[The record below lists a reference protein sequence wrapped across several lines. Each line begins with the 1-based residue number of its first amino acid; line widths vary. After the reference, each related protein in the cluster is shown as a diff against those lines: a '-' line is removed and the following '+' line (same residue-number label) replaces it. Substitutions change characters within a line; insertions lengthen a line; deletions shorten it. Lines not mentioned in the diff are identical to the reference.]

1 MIPLARPARALFLAV
16 GVVALLLGGPAPAR
30 AQGAATIAITG
41 LEQAVETLRPRQGQQ
56 TTKAQADLVTAL
68 SILSLVGKQEGAART
83 YRLETTADGKLL
95 VNGTDIG
102 PLIRMYET
110 QTGGQRR

>member
-1 MIPLARPARALFLAV
+1 MTPRFRPLRAASAAV
-16 GVVALLLGGPAPAR
+16 LALLLAGPAH
-30 AQGAATIAITG
+30 AQGAATVTITG
-41 LEQAVETLRPRQGQQ
+41 LEQAVEALRPRQGQQ
-56 TTKAQADLVTAL
+56 APRAQADLVTAL
-68 SILSLVGKQEGAART
+68 SILALVGKQEGGART

-95 VNGTDIG
+95 VNGADVG

>member
-1 MIPLARPARALFLAV
+1 MIPCHLLVCSALVASLALGLA
-16 GVVALLLGGPAPAR
+16 GPAQ
-30 AQGAATIAITG
+30 AQGAATVTITG
-41 LEQAVETLRPRQGQQ
+41 LEQAVEALRPRQGQQ
-56 TTKAQADLVTAL
+56 ASRTQADLVTAL
-68 SILSLVGKQEGAART
+68 SILALVGKQEGGGRT

-95 VNGTDIG
+95 VNGADVS

>member
-1 MIPLARPARALFLAV
+1 MTPRHLLVRSALVAALALGLA
-16 GVVALLLGGPAPAR
+16 GPAG
-30 AQGAATIAITG
+30 AQGAATVTITG
-41 LEQAVETLRPRQGQQ
+41 LEQAVEALRPRQGQQ
-56 TTKAQADLVTAL
+56 APRMQADLVTAL
-68 SILSLVGKQEGAART
+68 SILALVGKQEGGSRT

-95 VNGTDIG
+95 VNGTDVG